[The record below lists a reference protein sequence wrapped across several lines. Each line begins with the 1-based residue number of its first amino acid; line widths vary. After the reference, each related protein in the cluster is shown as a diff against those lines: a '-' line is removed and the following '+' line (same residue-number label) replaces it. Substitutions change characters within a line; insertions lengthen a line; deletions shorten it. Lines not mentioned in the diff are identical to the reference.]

1 MNEKPCFACLERG
14 RQGRVFLLSKFNFKL
29 FLIVLNALFL
39 CAFLSCKTETSDIP
53 TANSLEFVD
62 DLWRKLKL
70 PQKVERAISLAP
82 NLTENIFAIGA
93 GNKLIGVT
101 TYCNYPAETSKIQK
115 IGDTLNPNI
124 ETIIALK
131 PDVVFVSSDSQLESF
146 LNQLEKQNIS
156 VFVTKSADV
165 EGIYQSLL
173 QLGDVLG
180 EREKAKELVES
191 LKKRAANIEALT
203 ASAKEIKTF
212 VQISKEPLFT
222 VGKTSF
228 MTDLIGRAGGISVT
242 ENVTEAYPKFSKE
255 TALALQPE
263 AIILSES
270 EDNKE
275 PNDVFKNSP
284 AMKNGKVFKINA
296 DLLSRPGPRTFDALE
311 QIAKA
316 LHPESFE

>member
-1 MNEKPCFACLERG
+1 MRSPVLLALNEAKK
-14 RQGRVFLLSKFNFKL
+14 GRVFLLAKYHFKSIIL
-29 FLIVLNALFL
+29 FSALFL
-39 CAFLSCKTETSDIP
+39 LCVFSACKTESVQT
-53 TANSLEFVD
+53 TTNSREVID
-62 DLWRKLKL
+62 DLGRKVKL
-70 PQKVERAISLAP
+70 PVKVQRAISLAP
-82 NLTENIFAIGA
+82 NLTENIFAVGA
-93 GNKLIGVT
+93 GEKLVGVT
-101 TYCNYPAETSKIQK
+101 TYCNFPTEANRIQK

-131 PDVVFVSSDSQLESF
+131 PDVVFVSTASQIESF
-146 LNQLEKQNIS
+146 VSQLEKQNIS
-156 VFVTKSADV
+156 VFITNPANV

-180 EREKAKELVES
+180 ESERAKILVES
-191 LKKRAANIEALT
+191 LKKRAADVEART
-203 ASAKEIKTF
+203 ISAKDVKVF

-228 MTDLIGRAGGISVT
+228 ITDLIGRAGGISVT
-242 ENVTEAYPKFSKE
+242 ESVSEPYPKFSKE

-263 AIILSES
+263 AIILSDS

-275 PNDVFKNSP
+275 PNDVFKDSQ
-284 AMKNGKVFKINA
+284 AVKNGKIFKINA

-311 QIAKA
+311 QVAKA

>member
-1 MNEKPCFACLERG
+1 MTKYNYKLISIFLGTVFILCL
-14 RQGRVFLLSKFNFKL
+14 FS
-29 FLIVLNALFL
+29 A
-39 CAFLSCKTETSDIP
+39 CKTEP
-53 TANSLEFVD
+53 TNSPNTNSREVVD
-62 DLWRKLKL
+62 DLGRKVKL
-70 PQKVERAISLAP
+70 PVKIQKAVSLAP

-93 GNKLIGVT
+93 GDRLVGVT
-101 TYCNYPAETSKIQK
+101 TYCNYPSEADKIQK

-124 ETIIALK
+124 ETLIALK
-131 PDVVFVSSDSQLESF
+131 PDVVFVSTASQLEAF

-156 VFVTKSADV
+156 VFVTNPSNI

-180 EREKAKELVES
+180 ENEKAKNLVES
-191 LKKRAANIEALT
+191 LKKRAADIEART
-203 ASAKEIKTF
+203 ISAKDVKVF

-228 MTDLIGRAGGISVT
+228 ITDIIGRAGGISVT

-263 AIILSES
+263 AIILSDS

>member
-1 MNEKPCFACLERG
+1 MTKYNHKLISIFLG
-14 RQGRVFLLSKFNFKL
+14 TVFLLCL
-29 FLIVLNALFL
+29 FSA
-39 CAFLSCKTETSDIP
+39 CKTESNNLSTVNTREVI
-53 TANSLEFVD
+53 D
-62 DLWRKLKL
+62 DLGRKVKL
-70 PQKVERAISLAP
+70 PLKIQRAISLAP
-82 NLTENIFAIGA
+82 NLTENVFAIGA
-93 GNKLIGVT
+93 GDKLIGVT
-101 TYCNYPAETSKIQK
+101 TYCNFPAETAKIQK

-131 PDVVFVSSDSQLESF
+131 PDVVFVSTASQIEAF
-146 LNQLEKQNIS
+146 TNQLEKQNIS
-156 VFVTKSADV
+156 VFVTNPSNV

-180 EREKAKELVES
+180 ENEKAKNLVAS
-191 LKKRAANIEALT
+191 LKKRAEDVEART
-203 ASAKEIKTF
+203 ISAKDLKTF

-228 MTDLIGRAGGISVT
+228 ITDIIGRAGGISVT

-263 AIILSES
+263 AIILSDS
-270 EDNKE
+270 EDNRE

-284 AMKNGKVFKINA
+284 AIKNGKVFRINA

>member
-1 MNEKPCFACLERG
+1 MTKYNYKLISIFLG
-14 RQGRVFLLSKFNFKL
+14 TVFLLCL
-29 FLIVLNALFL
+29 FSA
-39 CAFLSCKTETSDIP
+39 CKTESNNISTV
-53 TANSLEFVD
+53 NSREIID
-62 DLWRKLKL
+62 DLGRKVKL
-70 PQKVERAISLAP
+70 PVKIQRAVSLAP
-82 NLTENIFAIGA
+82 NLTENVFAIGA
-93 GNKLIGVT
+93 GDKLIGVT
-101 TYCNYPAETSKIQK
+101 TYCNYPAEANKIQK

-124 ETIIALK
+124 ETIISLK
-131 PDVVFVSSDSQLESF
+131 PDVVFVSTASQLEAF
-146 LNQLEKQNIS
+146 INQLEKQNIS
-156 VFVTKSADV
+156 VFVTNPSNV

-180 EREKAKELVES
+180 ENEKAKNLVVS
-191 LKKRAANIEALT
+191 LKKRAEDVEARTISSKDL
-203 ASAKEIKTF
+203 KTF

-222 VGKTSF
+222 IGKTSF
-228 MTDLIGRAGGISVT
+228 ITDIIGRAGGISVT
-242 ENVTEAYPKFSKE
+242 ENVNEPYPKFSKE

-263 AIILSES
+263 AIVLSDS

-284 AMKNGKVFKINA
+284 AIKNGKVFKINA

>member
-1 MNEKPCFACLERG
+1 MLASNEVKK
-14 RQGRVFLLSKFNFKL
+14 GRVFLLANHNFKL
-29 FLIVLNALFL
+29 IILFTTLFLL
-39 CAFLSCKTETSDIP
+39 CAFPACKTESISINP
-53 TANSLEFVD
+53 NQREVID
-62 DLWRKLKL
+62 DLGRKVKL
-70 PQKVERAISLAP
+70 PVKIERAVSLAP
-82 NLTENIFAIGA
+82 NLTENIFAVGR
-93 GNKLIGVT
+93 GEKLVGVT
-101 TYCNYPAETSKIQK
+101 TYCNYPAEANKIPK

-131 PDVVFVSSDSQLESF
+131 PDVVFVSTASQLESF
-146 LNQLEKQNIS
+146 ISQLEKQNIS
-156 VFVTKSADV
+156 VFVTNPNNV

-180 EREKAKELVES
+180 ENEKAKILVES
-191 LKKRAANIEALT
+191 LKKRAADVEART
-203 ASAKEIKTF
+203 ASAKDVKVF

-228 MTDLIGRAGGISVT
+228 ITDLIGRAGGISLT
-242 ENVTEAYPKFSKE
+242 ENVNEPYPKFSKE
-255 TALALQPE
+255 TALAVQPE
-263 AIILSES
+263 AIILSDS

-284 AMKNGKVFKINA
+284 AVKNGKVFKINA

-311 QIAKA
+311 QVAKA

>member
-1 MNEKPCFACLERG
+1 MLALNEAMK
-14 RQGRVFLLSKFNFKL
+14 GRVFLLAKYHFKSIKFF
-29 FLIVLNALFL
+29 FSALLLL
-39 CAFLSCKTETSDIP
+39 CAFSACKTEPNNISTTKSREII
-53 TANSLEFVD
+53 D
-62 DLWRKLKL
+62 DLGRKVKL
-70 PQKVERAISLAP
+70 PLKIERAVSLAP

-93 GNKLIGVT
+93 GDKLVGVT
-101 TYCNYPAETSKIQK
+101 TYCNFPAEASKIQK
-115 IGDTLNPNI
+115 VGDTMSPNI
-124 ETIIALK
+124 ETIIAIK
-131 PDVVFVSSDSQLESF
+131 PDVVFISTDSQIESF
-146 LNQLEKQNIS
+146 TNQLAKQNIA
-156 VFVTKSADV
+156 VFVTNSPNI

-180 EREKAKELVES
+180 ENERAKNLVES
-191 LKKRAANIEALT
+191 LKKRAASVEART
-203 ASAKEIKTF
+203 VSAKETKVF

-228 MTDLIGRAGGISVT
+228 ITDLIGRAGGISVT
-242 ENVTEAYPKFSKE
+242 ENINEAYPKFSKE

-263 AIILSES
+263 AIILSDS

-284 AMKNGKVFKINA
+284 AMKNGQVFKINA

-311 QIAKA
+311 QVAKA